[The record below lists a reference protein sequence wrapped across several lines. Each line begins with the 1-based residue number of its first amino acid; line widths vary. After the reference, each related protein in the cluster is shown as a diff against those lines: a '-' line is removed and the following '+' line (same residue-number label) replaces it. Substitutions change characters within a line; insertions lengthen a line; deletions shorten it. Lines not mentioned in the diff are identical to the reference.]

1 MLSVVLYGRND
12 SHGYNLHKRAA
23 ISLNAIAEL
32 LTDPDDEIL
41 FVDYNTPDELPT
53 FPEAIADTL
62 TQKAVERLRI
72 LRVRPDAHRER
83 FAARTHLVALEPIA
97 RNVAIRRSNPANR
110 WVLSTNTDMI
120 FCPRQAGQTLTSI
133 AAALEDG
140 FYHLP
145 RFELPEGLWETVDR
159 KDAAGIIASV
169 RGWGSRFH
177 LNEITHSGSDNLYDG
192 PGDFQLFLRDD
203 LFAIGGFHEEMIR
216 GWHLDANVARR
227 MRLLRGKVSSALE
240 HLVGYHCDHT
250 RQASAYHK
258 ADRLENDPIR
268 FVDEV
273 TRPEVSEQMDSWGLP
288 DVTVESFRVDEASAH
303 RYLKGLTSVIGAP
316 LEGFLETAYVA
327 EHYGRLGYDA
337 DHVLPYLLDLVSC
350 VPQTSVIGY
359 AGARRDLFEGLAK
372 GWAAMGGTR
381 PIAVPDT
388 APWLAEAG
396 GGAPV
401 QVLPLE
407 AWLDQADLFI
417 FEVGAERAKSQTE
430 VDAEE
435 SVRLW
440 AVDWAFKS
448 AAARDFD
455 RQRKG
460 AAARRAFVVN
470 GIHNFFEPLVFR
482 AIAVTLTP
490 FSTRIRHG
498 YFADRS
504 LGRMASTSP
513 AQKAV
518 AARLGALEPLSLGEM
533 KRIREMVADLD
544 MTRAAGDAWRA
555 AAKLSGEIAA
565 IAAVDAS
572 LLGPVERL
580 PEMLDMLSAHRP
592 SRTRAAGGLIAPDA
606 GCDAPNRLARLEDW
620 DDPQWAA
627 LAGWLYGTVDH
638 ANLFSRERWMWERVT
653 LTQNLMRDLPPGA
666 GGRVLLAGR
675 EPEAHAHALAQM
687 GYEVDIIDP
696 ASLADGKLDAAD
708 WRQRYAHDGWMTP
721 HPLGLARDRAAAI
734 AGGFRYDA
742 VLVLQNGLFI
752 LGRGR
757 AADILRGAAALVR
770 PGGHL
775 GFTAT
780 GLLALGDNR
789 LTDHALPPSL
799 MREGRFAHEID
810 AATELELRGAV
821 DDRLTPRTF
830 DRMDEGDGASQTPA
844 LVQGSP
850 AQPETA
856 AAFAFRRRE
865 GPAGDWSRIAR
876 ALASGIDAPAQG
888 EAKAAKTAATDP
900 FLFSDLEDLPPSA
913 GGPARF
919 GRLMEAAVIAKDGV
933 RRTPQG
939 LTVSL
944 GPEPHMALHL
954 DVGRLEPGGYQLLVE
969 LFVPP
974 GGGVGPLLALGLVS
988 GDKVVAQHVEPG
1000 GTAGPRLVDF
1010 YFELDQA
1017 AAAKGLR
1024 LAVKALGGDFNILDM
1039 TLR

>member
-32 LTDPDDEIL
+32 LTDADDEIL

-62 TQKAVERLRI
+62 TARAVERLRV
-72 LRVRPDAHRER
+72 LRVRPEAHRER

-120 FCPRQAGQTLTSI
+120 FCPRRAGETLTSI

-159 KDAAGIIASV
+159 KDAAAIIASA
-169 RGWGSRFH
+169 RDWGSRFH

-192 PGDFQLFLRDD
+192 PGDFQLFQRED
-203 LFAIGGFHEEMIR
+203 LFAIGGFHEEMIL
-216 GWHLDANVARR
+216 GWHLDANIARR
-227 MRLLRGKVSSALE
+227 MRMLKGKVSSALD

-258 ADRLENDPIR
+258 ADRQENDPIR
-268 FVDEV
+268 FVDAL
-273 TRPEVSEQMDSWGLP
+273 TAPEIPEQMATWGLP
-288 DVTVESFRVDEASAH
+288 DIEIESFRVDQASAH
-303 RYLKGLTSVIGAP
+303 RYLKGLTSVIGKP

-327 EHYGRLGYDA
+327 EQYGRLGYDA

-350 VPQTSVIGY
+350 VPETSVIGY
-359 AGARRDLFEGLAK
+359 AGARRDLFEGLAR
-372 GWAAMGGTR
+372 GWAAMGGTK

-388 APWLAEAG
+388 TPWLADAG

-401 QVLPLE
+401 QVLPLKDW
-407 AWLDQADLFI
+407 ADRTDLFI
-417 FEVGAERAKSQTE
+417 VEVGAEAAQNQGNLSP
-430 VDAEE
+430 EE
-435 SVRLW
+435 SARLW
-440 AVDWAFKS
+440 AVEMAFKT
-448 AAARDFD
+448 AAAADFA
-455 RQRKG
+455 RQGAG

-504 LGRMASTSP
+504 KGRMASTSP
-513 AQKAV
+513 AQGAV
-518 AARLGALEPLSLGEM
+518 AARLGALEPLSMGEM
-533 KRIREMVADLD
+533 TRIREAVGALDLTSID
-544 MTRAAGDAWRA
+544 GKAWRS

-565 IAAVDAS
+565 IGMTDAA
-572 LLGPVERL
+572 LLGSVERL
-580 PEMLDMLSAHRP
+580 GEVLDMLTTYRP
-592 SRTRAAGGLIAPDA
+592 SRTKSAGGLVAPDA
-606 GCDAPNRLARLEDW
+606 GRGAANRLVRLEDW
-620 DDPQWAA
+620 DDPAWAA
-627 LAGWLYGTVDH
+627 LAAWLYGTVDH
-638 ANLFSRERWMWERVT
+638 ANLFTRERWMWERVT
-653 LTQNLMRDLPPGA
+653 LTQNLMRDISPDSGA
-666 GGRVLLAGR
+666 KLLLAGR
-675 EPEAHAHALAQM
+675 DPEAHAYALAQM

-696 ASLADGKLDAAD
+696 ASLASGGLAAQD
-708 WRQRYAHDGWMTP
+708 WRGRYAHDGWIAP
-721 HPLGLARDRAAAI
+721 HPVGLADARAAAI

-742 VLVLQNGLFI
+742 VLVLQNGLFA
-752 LGRGR
+752 LGRGHVP
-757 AADILRGAAALVR
+757 DILRGAAALVR

-780 GLLALGDNR
+780 SLVALGDSR
-789 LTDHALPPSL
+789 LTEHALPSSL
-799 MREGRFAHEID
+799 IRDGRLAREID
-810 AATELELRGAV
+810 AATEFELRGET
-821 DDRLTPRTF
+821 DHRLTPRTF
-830 DRMDEGDGASQTPA
+830 DRLDEGDGANPAPA
-844 LVQGSP
+844 LVQGS
-850 AQPETA
+850 AAAPETA

-865 GPAGDWSRIAR
+865 GPAGDWGRIKLL
-876 ALASGIDAPAQG
+876 LAKGAEAPVAT
-888 EAKAAKTAATDP
+888 ETTAKTSQASP

-939 LTVSL
+939 LTVGM

-954 DVGRLEPGGYQLLVE
+954 DIGKLEPGGYQLLVE
-969 LFVPP
+969 MFVPP
-974 GGGVGPLLALGLVS
+974 GASGGGLMAMGLVA
-988 GDKVVAQHVEPG
+988 GDKVVAQHIESG
-1000 GTAGPRLVDF
+1000 GAPGPRLVDF

-1017 AAAKGLR
+1017 APDKGLR

-1039 TLR
+1039 NLR

>member
-32 LTDPDDEIL
+32 LTDVDDEIL

-62 TQKAVERLRI
+62 TARAVERLKV
-72 LRVRPDAHRER
+72 LRVRPEAHRER
-83 FAARTHLVALEPIA
+83 FASRTHLVALEPIA

-120 FCPRQAGQTLTSI
+120 FCPRRAGETLTSI

-159 KDAAGIIASV
+159 KDAAGIIASA
-169 RGWGSRFH
+169 RDWGSRFH

-192 PGDFQLFLRDD
+192 PGDFQLFQRED

-216 GWHLDANVARR
+216 GWHLDANIARR
-227 MRLLRGKVSSALE
+227 MRILKGKVSSALE

-258 ADRLENDPIR
+258 ADRQENDPIR
-268 FVDEV
+268 FVDSITEPQV
-273 TRPEVSEQMDSWGLP
+273 PEQMATWGLP
-288 DVTVESFRVDEASAH
+288 DIEMESFRVDQASAH
-303 RYLKGLTSVIGAP
+303 RYLKGLSSVIGKP

-327 EHYGRLGYDA
+327 EQYGRLGYDA

-350 VPQTSVIGY
+350 VPETSVIGY

-372 GWAAMGGTR
+372 GWAAMGGTK

-388 APWLAEAG
+388 TPWLADA

-407 AWLDQADLFI
+407 VWLDQTDLFI
-417 FEVGAERAKSQTE
+417 FEVGAEQAKNQVE
-430 VDAEE
+430 VSAEE
-435 SVRLW
+435 STRLW
-440 AVDWAFKS
+440 AVDLAFKS
-448 AAARDFD
+448 AAARDFE
-455 RQRKG
+455 RQTAG

-504 LGRMASTSP
+504 KGRMASASP
-513 AQKAV
+513 AHKAV
-518 AARLGALEPLSLGEM
+518 AAKLGALEPLSMGEM
-533 KRIREMVADLD
+533 KRIRELVAALD
-544 MTRAAGDAWRA
+544 TSRGNDTAWRG

-565 IAAVDAS
+565 LAAADPA

-580 PEMLDMLSAHRP
+580 PEVLDMLSAYRP
-592 SRTRAAGGLIAPDA
+592 SRTKAAGGLIAPDA
-606 GCDAPNRLARLEDW
+606 GKGAPNRLARLEDW
-620 DDPQWAA
+620 DDPEWVA

-638 ANLFSRERWMWERVT
+638 ADLFTRERWMWERVT
-653 LTQNLMRDLPPGA
+653 VTQNMMRDVPAQTGA
-666 GGRVLLAGR
+666 LVLLAGR

-687 GYEVDIIDP
+687 GYEVDIVDP
-696 ASLADGKLDAAD
+696 ASLADGGLGAAD
-708 WRQRYAHDGWMTP
+708 WRTRYAHDGWMAP
-721 HPLGLARDRAAAI
+721 HPLGLAEARAGAI
-734 AGGFRYDA
+734 AAGFRYDA

-780 GLLALGDNR
+780 VLAALGDNR
-789 LTDHALPPSL
+789 LTDHALGPGL
-799 MREGRFAHEID
+799 VRGGVLAREID
-810 AATELELRGAV
+810 AATELELRGAI

-830 DRMDEGDGASQTPA
+830 DRMDEGDGAAPMPA

-850 AQPETA
+850 TQPETA

-865 GPAGDWSRIAR
+865 GQAGDWSRIAR
-876 ALASGIDAPAQG
+876 LLAGGDAPPQA
-888 EAKAAKTAATDP
+888 AATTAKSAEASP

-913 GGPARF
+913 GAPARF

-939 LTVSL
+939 LTVSM
-944 GPEPHMALHL
+944 GPESHMALHL
-954 DVGRLEPGGYQLLVE
+954 DIGKLEPGGYQLLVE
-969 LFVPP
+969 MFVPAGALA
-974 GGGVGPLLALGLVS
+974 GGLMAMGLVA
-988 GDKVVAQHVEPG
+988 GDKVVAQHIEPG
-1000 GTAGPRLVDF
+1000 GAPGPRLVDF

-1017 AAAKGLR
+1017 ALQKGLR

-1039 TLR
+1039 NLR